1 MDNGQVTERSQLPG
15 CKRIVVKIGT
25 RLITGDATGLNTTFL
40 DSVAQQLAELRE
52 DGHEFIIVT
61 SGAVFLGRKLLA
73 LRKSEDSTS
82 LRQAA
87 AAAGQPA
94 LMRHWSEAL
103 SARGLKCGQMLLTRD
118 DMRDRSRYIYLRN
131 TLETLLDKS
140 VIPVINENDSVS
152 IEGITFEENDRLA
165 AMVAA
170 TARANLAVFL
180 SDLDGLYT
188 ADPRVDCDA
197 RQICRVEPDQDH
209 SAAARGAGGPE
220 SRGGMTAKLAAAKM
234 LADCGIPAVMASGY
248 TDRVILRI
256 VDGEQLGTFF
266 VPGRPVQGRKLW
278 IATAIHP
285 MGSLIVDKG
294 AVRALRNP
302 DGASLLP
309 IGIVR
314 VVGRFNAG
322 DLVSVVGPD
331 GDEIARGLSNYPS
344 EEVAL
349 ISGHHT
355 REIPDVLGHIGDD
368 EVVHRDNMV
377 LVTGD

>member
-1 MDNGQVTERSQLPG
+1 MDNGQVTERSQLAG

-103 SARGLKCGQMLLTRD
+103 RHGTQMRADAVTRD
-118 DMRDRSRYIYLRN
+118 DMRDRSRYSTSGN

-188 ADPRVDCDA
+188 ADPRIDCDA
-197 RQICRVEPDQDH
+197 EQICRVEPDQDH

-309 IGIVR
+309 NGILR
-314 VVGRFNAG
+314 GVGRFQRG
-322 DLVSVVGPD
+322 DPGLRRGSRRRRD
-331 GDEIARGLSNYPS
+331 AR
-344 EEVAL
+344 A
-349 ISGHHT
+349 
-355 REIPDVLGHIGDD
+355 
-368 EVVHRDNMV
+368 
-377 LVTGD
+377 